1 MNAFRVKRGR
11 GPEGRLAAV
20 SENDT
25 RPVILA
31 VDDAEDLLALIGK
44 ALAAEYQVK
53 LATDGGDALTLAAQ
67 APQPDLILLDVEM
80 PGASGFEICQ
90 ILKEDPATAHIPV
103 IFLTG
108 RTEPAGQIE
117 GLDVG
122 AVDYINKPV
131 NAKLLLARVRIH
143 IALAG
148 RQAELE
154 REVQER
160 TAQLEDARSQLIR
173 RLARAMEFHESAA
186 AGNRVA
192 RVSQY
197 AKLIAQAAGMKPE
210 IAELMQKASP
220 LYDIGKMGV
229 PSEVLRKPGKLSAP
243 DWERVRRHPELGA
256 EIIGEHQ
263 DPVLSLARKLA
274 LTHHERW
281 DGSGYPKKLKGND
294 IPWPG
299 RVMALVDAFEAMTT
313 TQFYRQKPFTVD
325 EAAKLVT
332 AEFGKQFDPSLAE
345 AFDKALPVMR
355 KVREKFSDALGDLIN
370 LDFSPTRDAPPA
382 AKPDAAK
389 PEAAKPAAAADAE
402 AAGKAAAAAKAEA
415 AKAAAAAK
423 SAAAVAA
430 AKARLRDKR

>member
-1 MNAFRVKRGR
+1 MNAFRVKRR
-11 GPEGRLAAV
+11 REPAGRLEQV
-20 SENDT
+20 SQPDT

-44 ALAAEYQVK
+44 ALATEYQVK
-53 LATDGGDALTLAAQ
+53 LAADGGDALTLAAE

-80 PGASGFEICQ
+80 PGASGYEICQ
-90 ILKEDPATAHIPV
+90 LLKEDPATARIPV

-108 RTEPAGQIE
+108 HVEPAEQLE

-122 AVDYINKPV
+122 AVDYLTKPI

-143 IALAG
+143 LALAG
-148 RQAELE
+148 RQVELE

-210 IAELMQKASP
+210 VAELIQKAAP

-229 PSEVLRKPGKLSAP
+229 PSEVLRRPGKLSAP
-243 DWERVRRHPELGA
+243 DLERVRRHPELGA

-263 DPVLSLARKLA
+263 DPVLGLARKLA

-281 DGSGYPKKLKGND
+281 DGTGYPKQLKGNE

-299 RVMALVDAFEAMTT
+299 RVMALVDAFESMTT
-313 TQFYRQKPFTVD
+313 TQFYRQKPFTID
-325 EAAKLVT
+325 EAAQLIR
-332 AEFGKQFDPSLAE
+332 AEFGKQFDPSLAD

-355 KVREKFSDALGDLIN
+355 KVRESYSDALGDLIN

-382 AKPDAAK
+382 ATVEPPKPPPAKPDA
-389 PEAAKPAAAADAE
+389 
-402 AAGKAAAAAKAEA
+402 GAKA
-415 AKAAAAAK
+415 
-423 SAAAVAA
+423 AAAVAA
-430 AKARLRDKR
+430 ARARLRAKR

>member
-11 GPEGRLAAV
+11 GPRGRLAAV

-31 VDDAEDLLALIGK
+31 ADDAEDLLALIGR
-44 ALAAEYQVK
+44 ALAADYQVK
-53 LATDGGDALTLAAQ
+53 LATDGGDALTQAASK
-67 APQPDLILLDVEM
+67 PQPDLILLDVEM

-90 ILKEDPATAHIPV
+90 LLKEDPATARIPV

-108 RTEPAGQIE
+108 RVEPAEQLE
-117 GLDVG
+117 GFDAG
-122 AVDYINKPV
+122 AVDYLTKPI

-143 IALAG
+143 LALAN
-148 RQAELE
+148 RQAALE
-154 REVQER
+154 REVRER

-192 RVSQY
+192 RISQY
-197 AKLIAQAAGMKPE
+197 AKLISQAAGMKPE
-210 IAELMQKASP
+210 ICDMMLKASP
-220 LYDIGKMGV
+220 LYDIGKIAV
-229 PSEVLRKPGKLSAP
+229 PSEILRKPGKLSAP
-243 DWERVRRHPELGA
+243 DLERVRRHPEIGA

-263 DPVLSLARKLA
+263 DPVLALARRLA

-281 DGSGYPKKLKGND
+281 DGTGYPKKVKGND

-313 TQFYRQKPFTVD
+313 TQFYRQKPLSID
-325 EAAKLVT
+325 EAAKEVSAGLGT
-332 AEFGKQFDPSLAE
+332 QFDPGLGP

-370 LDFSPTRDAPPA
+370 LDFSPTRDAPPDA
-382 AKPDAAK
+382 AKQSPAKPAPAKPAPAKPDV
-389 PEAAKPAAAADAE
+389 
-402 AAGKAAAAAKAEA
+402 AAKA
-415 AKAAAAAK
+415 
-423 SAAAVAA
+423 AAAVAA
-430 AKARLRDKR
+430 AKARLREKR